1 MEIKNVHC
9 EFSLSINNFGKS
21 FKCCCGLC
29 CCCCSSYCCCCCCLI
44 TTKFAIEL
52 FFFLFFARSTNYLDK
67 DFDSTMAV
75 AVALS
80 ANERESLFSFAALS
94 PARHVKVQEQIV
106 YYIII

>member
-1 MEIKNVHC
+1 MLLLLLFLLLLLL
-9 EFSLSINNFGKS
+9 FSDNNKI
-21 FKCCCGLC
+21 CNR
-29 CCCCSSYCCCCCCLI
+29 I
-44 TTKFAIEL
+44 V
-52 FFFLFFARSTNYLDK
+52 FFLFFARSTNYLDK